1 VSEKDL
7 SGLRID
13 KPARLPGRKKRTR
26 YLFALFLFLLLGALG
41 YLYRQGLLS
50 PALDVK
56 VATLQDM
63 YPSQAFTLLN
73 ASGYVVAQ
81 RKASVASKTTG
92 RLIALAV
99 EEGSHVKKGQIIAR
113 LESDDLS
120 AAVER
125 AKAHVEAERYRLE
138 EAKAELKDATLSY
151 ERKGRLVAGKIV
163 AQSEY
168 DAAEAR
174 FSRAKAALAGQ
185 DAALRA
191 SLAALKEAEIQL
203 EYANVRAPFDAVVL
217 TKNADIGDI
226 VTPIGAAA
234 NAKAAVVNI
243 ADMSS
248 LQAEVDVSE
257 SSIDQVKVGQPCEI
271 QLDALPEK
279 RFRGRVHMI
288 VPTADRAKASI
299 LVKVAFVEGDPRVLP
314 EMSVKAAFLSRDL
327 LPQEQTPVK
336 AIPSSAVMDE
346 NGKPS
351 VFVFQ
356 GDRAKRVS
364 IGVGRKMGDMVEVL
378 RGLDGGD
385 RVILSPLDKVRD
397 GMRVS
402 VPEA

>member
-1 VSEKDL
+1 L
-7 SGLRID
+7 S
-13 KPARLPGRKKRTR
+13 
-26 YLFALFLFLLLGALG
+26 ALG

-92 RLIALAV
+92 RIIALAV

-125 AKAHVEAERYRLE
+125 AKAHAEAERYRLE

-168 DAAEAR
+168 DAADAR
-174 FSRAKAALAGQ
+174 FNRAKAALAGQ
-185 DAALRA
+185 EAALRA

-271 QLDALPEK
+271 QLDALPER
-279 RFRGRVHMI
+279 RFRGSVHMI
-288 VPTADRAKASI
+288 VPTADRSKASI
-299 LVKVAFVEGDPRVLP
+299 LVKVAFVDRDPRILP
-314 EMSVKAAFLSRDL
+314 EMSAKVAFLSRDL
-327 LPQEQTPVK
+327 LSQEQTPVE

-364 IGVGRKMGDMVEVL
+364 IAVGRKMGDMVEVL
-378 RGLDGGD
+378 QGLNGGD
-385 RVILSPLDKVRD
+385 RVIMSPLDKIQD
-397 GMRVS
+397 GTKVS